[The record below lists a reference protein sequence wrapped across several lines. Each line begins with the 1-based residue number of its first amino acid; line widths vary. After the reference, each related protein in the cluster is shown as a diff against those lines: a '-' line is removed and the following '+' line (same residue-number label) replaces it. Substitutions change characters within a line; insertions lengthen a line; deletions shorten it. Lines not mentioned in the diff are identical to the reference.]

1 MFPVAFSTPSP
12 PIPASMIA
20 SEPSLHS
27 ERWQYLDS
35 VWNSSHPSQP
45 GGPWRSRGP
54 VGTSGI
60 QGQRQIS
67 CWLRSAAQDPR
78 MSSTLY
84 YLELIFRKRP
94 FRTCQK
100 TAVASLSGLFLP
112 ALSRLGFPT
121 VQGIGLCHPLLLNN
135 KEKEKKPVR
144 SCSSSSELCHRW
156 EGIMVTPVPQI
167 DSHLITNKGA

>member
-1 MFPVAFSTPSP
+1 MEACSPNPAVAQILSKWACLTWGGGCWYCCVPSSLFHPLPP
-12 PIPASMIA
+12 PIPAWMIA

-112 ALSRLGFPT
+112 AKHFPDWASQLCRALGCATHCF
-121 VQGIGLCHPLLLNN
+121 
-135 KEKEKKPVR
+135 
-144 SCSSSSELCHRW
+144 
-156 EGIMVTPVPQI
+156 
-167 DSHLITNKGA
+167 